1 MTDGGGSPDFGFS
14 GPDRMQD
21 QRSAA
26 STKFTLTPFLPL
38 ILQLVTHRTI
48 SPRLV
53 LVAASGATRTVNIGS
68 RVRSGHQR
76 VTKASRLRRE

>member
-38 ILQLVTHRTI
+38 ILQLVTHRT
-48 SPRLV
+48 SPRLA
-53 LVAASGATRTVNIGS
+53 LVAASGTTRTVNIGS
-68 RVRSGHQR
+68 RCEADISG
-76 VTKASRLRRE
+76 